1 MELIISGLALV
12 ISVIS
17 IIIAII
23 QIKNDSRCSVM
34 ERRINIYLQ
43 FMKLY
48 STIEKHEKNIKEYG
62 FDSITNVD
70 CLFSILTD
78 EITLDKLSI
87 IMEEPRNEQIRK
99 KFFEF
104 RNTLSNLKFEMN
116 LVFSGKEAKETEE
129 FIDSY
134 IDLLNALFRYK
145 IILKKLEKQTAER
158 KPLALLKRTESNFRK
173 DTKNCF
179 DSFVRN
185 YDIIRSHE
193 NIKKLEKQII

>member
-1 MELIISGLALV
+1 MELIISWLALV
-12 ISVIS
+12 ISIIS

-34 ERRINIYLQ
+34 DRRINIYLQ

-48 STIEKHEKNIKEYG
+48 STIEKHEKNIKEYR

-78 EITLDKLSI
+78 EISLDKLSI
-87 IMEEPRNEQIRK
+87 IMEEPYNEQNRK

-104 RNTLSNLKFEMN
+104 KNTLSNLKIELN

-134 IDLLNALFRYK
+134 IDLLNALYRYQ
-145 IILKKLEKQTAER
+145 IILKKFETQTAER
-158 KPLALLKRTESNFRK
+158 KSLAVFKKTETNFRK
-173 DTKNCF
+173 NTKSCF

-185 YDIIRSHE
+185 YDIIRNHE
-193 NIKKLEKQII
+193 NIKRLEKQII